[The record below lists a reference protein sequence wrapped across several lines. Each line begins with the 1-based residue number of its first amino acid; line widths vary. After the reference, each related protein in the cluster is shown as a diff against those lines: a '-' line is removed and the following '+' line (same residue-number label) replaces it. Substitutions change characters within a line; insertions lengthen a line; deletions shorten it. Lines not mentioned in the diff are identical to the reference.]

1 MIPTGFLFLLLL
13 TGGNPSS
20 LEPLEFLDAQQK
32 SNHSFEELPGG
43 NTSSFE
49 VPELL
54 DDQQKSNH
62 SFEEMP
68 GGNTSLELP
77 ELRYGQQSNDKD
89 DWPWNSENCSYH
101 HFLNYLNLSENKN
114 LYSMLRPV
122 RHHKITTELYLKMV
136 IYAILDVREKD
147 QAFVPYIWIYLSWHN
162 HHIQWDPTEFCGL
175 ESVEVPT
182 ELMWKPDIN
191 IEEMTERDK
200 TTPAPFM
207 TVNYDGM
214 VELRNDLVVVSTC
227 RMRVYQFPFDKQ
239 SCTLSF
245 KSVIYSDEEIW
256 LYAITN
262 SSKITE
268 WSCQAMRTQYEWL
281 FINMT
286 VTRKTVNYFN
296 FNQSMIVYTIT
307 MRRRSALYIINFILP
322 VLFFLGLDLASFLIS
337 HSGGEKLSFK
347 VTVLLAVTV
356 MQLILN
362 EILPASSNRIPL
374 IAIYCIGIFALMLVS
389 LLETIFVMY
398 LMKKD
403 NETDRDQA
411 LNVRKH
417 ACCAFCCAA
426 ETPSQVL
433 SVAEEHNSGQLTVV
447 SHYLEKDSDEL
458 RQMEKTQTLIS
469 SNSST
474 TSRNEE
480 EKPGY
485 WTRMAKKINKVFFI
499 FYVTVVSVFLFSVF
513 SMWNIT
519 EATGKNKKYCSI

>member
-1 MIPTGFLFLLLL
+1 
-13 TGGNPSS
+13 
-20 LEPLEFLDAQQK
+20 
-32 SNHSFEELPGG
+32 
-43 NTSSFE
+43 
-49 VPELL
+49 
-54 DDQQKSNH
+54 
-62 SFEEMP
+62 MP

-411 LNVRKH
+411 L
-417 ACCAFCCAA
+417 
-426 ETPSQVL
+426 SQDTFTMY
-433 SVAEEHNSGQLTVV
+433 NNTCW
-447 SHYLEKDSDEL
+447 
-458 RQMEKTQTLIS
+458 LIIS
-469 SNSST
+469 
-474 TSRNEE
+474 
-480 EKPGY
+480 
-485 WTRMAKKINKVFFI
+485 F
-499 FYVTVVSVFLFSVF
+499 
-513 SMWNIT
+513 
-519 EATGKNKKYCSI
+519 